1 MEKIYPSVGDV
12 ISPVVP
18 KATLSASIE
27 LSYDDLKE
35 ISKAFSRVNKA
46 LDKKMKSLGPDSG
59 VSQEEIVGDVVDT
72 HASSGRLAGLSV
84 VPVKELVLSN
94 DFSAFKQDLKDEIEC
109 YGGECRD
116 KGQPLVTFY
125 ALNGKKVRSRLETWI
140 PKLFAIESWWT
151 SHLCGCQ
158 NSTYIQVLFFV
169 FLRSWLSL
177 KNVYLYVMQLNKKDM
192 GTKEKNLIF
201 VARCLGNGKIIHYS
215 LDEVSVLAEDIL
227 VYAEALR
234 EKRDNRLKNGLYRYD
249 YVNIAPD
256 ILYKLNEENK
266 LKLASSEVLLALG
279 QGADFFPLVCEIKNI
294 QSKLGMGKI
303 GNSGQLELSSE
314 APLFNTWITRL
325 LPKRN

>member
-12 ISPVVP
+12 ISPVVS

-27 LSYDDLKE
+27 LSYDDFKE

-72 HASSGRLAGLSV
+72 LASSGRLAGLSV
-84 VPVKELVLSN
+84 APVKELVLSN

-151 SHLCGCQ
+151 LHLLDAKTVPIYRCCF
-158 NSTYIQVLFFV
+158 LFF
-169 FLRSWLSL
+169 LISWLS
-177 KNVYLYVMQLNKKDM
+177 
-192 GTKEKNLIF
+192 
-201 VARCLGNGKIIHYS
+201 
-215 LDEVSVLAEDIL
+215 
-227 VYAEALR
+227 
-234 EKRDNRLKNGLYRYD
+234 
-249 YVNIAPD
+249 
-256 ILYKLNEENK
+256 
-266 LKLASSEVLLALG
+266 
-279 QGADFFPLVCEIKNI
+279 
-294 QSKLGMGKI
+294 
-303 GNSGQLELSSE
+303 
-314 APLFNTWITRL
+314 
-325 LPKRN
+325 

>member
-46 LDKKMKSLGPDSG
+46 LDKKMKSFGPDSG

-72 HASSGRLAGLSV
+72 LASSGRLAGLSV
-84 VPVKELVLSN
+84 APVKELVLSN

-125 ALNGKKVRSRLETWI
+125 ALNGKEVRSRLETWI

-151 SHLCGCQ
+151 LHLLDAKTVPIYRCC
-158 NSTYIQVLFFV
+158 FF
-169 FLRSWLSL
+169 FKKYWLLL
-177 KNVYLYVMQLNKKDM
+177 KKYY
-192 GTKEKNLIF
+192 T
-201 VARCLGNGKIIHYS
+201 
-215 LDEVSVLAEDIL
+215 
-227 VYAEALR
+227 
-234 EKRDNRLKNGLYRYD
+234 
-249 YVNIAPD
+249 
-256 ILYKLNEENK
+256 
-266 LKLASSEVLLALG
+266 LLL
-279 QGADFFPLVCEIKNI
+279 
-294 QSKLGMGKI
+294 
-303 GNSGQLELSSE
+303 
-314 APLFNTWITRL
+314 
-325 LPKRN
+325 